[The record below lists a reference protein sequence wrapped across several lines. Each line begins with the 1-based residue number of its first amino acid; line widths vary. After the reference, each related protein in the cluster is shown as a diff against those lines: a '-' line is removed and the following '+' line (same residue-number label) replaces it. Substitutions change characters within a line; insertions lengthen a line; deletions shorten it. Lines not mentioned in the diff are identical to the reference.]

1 MSGESKQP
9 SASQHHANGDLI
21 CPVTAVKITAD
32 LLFAACGTNLLVFNL
47 PTLQFLSSFQIFKW
61 QAIHGIAS
69 REIEINK
76 LIVLV
81 WGGYVARFVRVCVH
95 DEDVG
100 VTKGTICVSQRRF
113 PTVKFDDRIL
123 DASLRIDDES
133 DAPSHLRALLATA
146 HKAMWSL
153 TMSLPND
160 DGSSISSQI
169 SSTCTARIDTAH
181 DGAVFGLDFHVDQAN
196 SSDDSIVLTTCGDD
210 RTIRVW
216 EVQCRGSPE
225 HRHGFMNKEKEL
237 LAIDSKGWIRAHSS
251 RVWRIR
257 AVERQG
263 NLQPTSHSMA
273 LVSAGED
280 ASCHVWQ
287 CASSKH
293 TKHTTTDIGR
303 DASIRHVYRAVEHSG
318 KNIWASD
325 SQCVTPGLVHVTTGG
340 ADGAIASNALPTA
353 ELQSPLTD
361 FRKQYQVLKLPPGAG
376 ANDLR
381 KVRNFTWTASGS
393 LLVLL
398 EDGHAWTS
406 NEEGQRSWTYIGHQ
420 QVLGRHSVLQAVV
433 QEDIVLVGTADGIV
447 YTWTRKTRELIEL
460 FSIPGKILSLLVN
473 EVVDQTS
480 AEHLSG
486 VTDKHF
492 VCLVRCLN
500 GSTEAAEIT
509 VNEAG
514 YITRSCP
521 IQGLKLESEISPTS
535 IMCTRTDSHS
545 LQLLV
550 GDREGNIHRHCFS
563 TLGKNDSAPPLKG
576 PAPFQKVHEDAI
588 TTILLLRSDALHN
601 DHRYILTTSRDGTYK
616 VLSPSLYDHQKS
628 MTVVQEQQ
636 LPFGPLIEGAFI
648 SKGDRHLI
656 LYGFQGNDFA
666 VFDSHIDRIIASVN
680 CKGGHRLW
688 SFSPNA
694 GSNSDKFVGSFA
706 WNTHGELN
714 VCRLE
719 RSTQKTVLAGGHG
732 REIKSCAIQPPSVS
746 TTSQRLFATGAED
759 TTIRLFFYN
768 TTSGSHNPFRC
779 IRVIRKHNTG
789 IQDLLWSRCG
799 QYLLSCGGSEELYI
813 WRVSTLPVIEIGVRM
828 VASMPRLSEV
838 SPDFRVTS
846 FDLVEDEAARL
857 LAVCLSDSSVRLY
870 RWDNAESAL
879 WLLWMGAYT
888 SCCLTQICMW
898 KSTLNDSSETEAADC
913 LSIVA
918 TATDGSLA
926 HWTCNPLDPL
936 VLRNAKSARVSTDQ
950 EGSVEG
956 GTVQPS
962 DWTKRTHQNAIK
974 CLLNIELLLASRA
987 RLFVTAGDDNSIAF
1001 TILAPDKMRVLRI
1014 PRAHAA
1020 SVTTLA
1026 LIDGPIMIQN
1036 GGDRGSAHVRVAS
1049 SGNDMHVKV
1058 WDVFIPLTDGDYG
1071 DEYVEVKKAG
1081 KVRTQIADVGDMAV
1095 IGEVDGWRRVLIVGV
1110 GMEVIL
1116 VKGLT
1121 QDTL

>member
-133 DAPSHLRALLATA
+133 DAASHLRALLATA

-160 DGSSISSQI
+160 DGSSISRLKSGIREYYDRRLLMPGHRSLLFTAKLGWLTDSRIIFASGTAFGELLVQFCDIGWECSQI

-237 LAIDSKGWIRAHSS
+237 LAID
-251 RVWRIR
+251 
-257 AVERQG
+257 
-263 NLQPTSHSMA
+263 N
-273 LVSAGED
+273 
-280 ASCHVWQ
+280 
-287 CASSKH
+287 
-293 TKHTTTDIGR
+293 IGR

-460 FSIPGKILSLLVN
+460 FSIPGKILSLLTN
-473 EVVDQTS
+473 ILC
-480 AEHLSG
+480 A
-486 VTDKHF
+486 
-492 VCLVRCLN
+492 C
-500 GSTEAAEIT
+500 
-509 VNEAG
+509 
-514 YITRSCP
+514 
-521 IQGLKLESEISPTS
+521 
-535 IMCTRTDSHS
+535 

-813 WRVSTLPVIEIGVRM
+813 WCVSTVPVIEIGVRM

-838 SPDFRVTS
+838 SPDLRVTS

-879 WLLWMGAYT
+879 RLLWMGAYT

-898 KSTLNDSSETEAADC
+898 KHPLNDSSETEAADC

-918 TATDGSLA
+918 TATDGCLT
-926 HWTCNPLDPL
+926 HWTCNSLDPL
-936 VLRNAKSARVSTDQ
+936 VSWNAKPASLPTER

-956 GTVQPS
+956 VKVQPS

-974 CLLNIELLLASRA
+974 CLLNIQLVIASPA

-1001 TILAPDKMRVLRI
+1001 TLLAPDKMRVLRM

-1026 LIDGPIMIQN
+1026 LINGPIMIQN